1 MGLRR
6 KRPGATDGIMRV
18 PAQLDK
24 APERSVQRCGLNP
37 ERPAYRPRRAACAT
51 GGAAARIDLAAQPA
65 HRDRDR
71 VGFRVLALEDGQLH
85 APDLFSELPGIV
97 DLARPLHQEGQQG
110 EFLGRQPQDLAIAND
125 PAAQQVQLQV
135 REMQAVAGL
144 RRRIEH
150 GAGHACRPPIGPPA
164 LALHFGLVL
173 GAAARAHTRHRR
185 PGIHGCRYRA
195 RPRRARSAP
204 GRRAST
210 GPGRRALPRASGTV
224 RDSWRRA
231 APAPG
236 SAPGP
241 GTWRRQGQ
249 HQGNVAD
256 GLHGS
261 L

>member
-1 MGLRR
+1 
-6 KRPGATDGIMRV
+6 MRV

-150 GAGHACRPPIGPPA
+150 GAGHACRPAYRPA
-164 LALHFGLVL
+164 RP
-173 GAAARAHTRHRR
+173 GAALR
-185 PGIHGCRYRA
+185 PGTRGAAQAHILGIGDPVFTAVDIGRGLAAPEAPRPA
-195 RPRRARSAP
+195 RFHRARSA
-204 GRRAST
+204 RTSAR
-210 GPGRRALPRASGTV
+210 V
-224 RDSWRRA
+224 RDC
-231 APAPG
+231 P
-236 SAPGP
+236 
-241 GTWRRQGQ
+241 
-249 HQGNVAD
+249 
-256 GLHGS
+256 
-261 L
+261 